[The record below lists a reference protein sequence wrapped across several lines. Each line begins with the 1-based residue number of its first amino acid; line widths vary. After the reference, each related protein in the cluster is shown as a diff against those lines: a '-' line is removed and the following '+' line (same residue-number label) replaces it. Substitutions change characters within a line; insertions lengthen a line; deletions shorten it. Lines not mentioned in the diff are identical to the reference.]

1 VLAQAASV
9 ISVQA
14 ATVQGK
20 VCMMVL
26 LATLARVPER
36 QTLIVRTVPGKEV
49 SGWMMKSIKQPAVI
63 IDLDGTVSD
72 SEHMHLH
79 TAEISRNEW
88 GWFEYLIRH
97 APVFPFAE
105 ILVPALGKHY
115 TLIFITAR
123 DSSRRDQTEKWIE
136 TKLGIDE
143 YILYM
148 RTIGKE
154 IPSAEFKRGVY
165 DTYIKDNYRVKLA
178 LDDNPTCISLW
189 NSLQIPTFQVCAGE
203 QLNVFNSETSKD

>member
-1 VLAQAASV
+1 MDLAVSPVKAPVNLEEVA
-9 ISVQA
+9 
-14 ATVQGK
+14 
-20 VCMMVL
+20 
-26 LATLARVPER
+26 
-36 QTLIVRTVPGKEV
+36 RTVTGKEV
-49 SGWMMKSIKQPAVI
+49 SGWMMTPSKQPAVI

-79 TAEISRNEW
+79 AAEIARNEW
-88 GWFEYLIRH
+88 AWFEYLIRH

-105 ILVPALGKHY
+105 IIVPALGKHY

-123 DSSRRDQTEKWIE
+123 DSSRREQTEKWIE
-136 TKLGIDE
+136 TKLGVDE
-143 YILYM
+143 YVLYM

-154 IPSAEFKRGVY
+154 VPTAEFKRGVY

-189 NSLQIPTFQVCAGE
+189 NSLQIPTFHVCAGE
-203 QLNVFNSETSKD
+203 QLNEINRKKE